1 MVVSLPRNGSAQIM
15 FFILCLLMEPS
26 DFCRV
31 SAQSLDESGKISSIT
46 PSPSQG
52 VINDSEWY
60 DSKSGEIKPI
70 QVKTREDDSIHRESR
85 WLPQAQAVPKA
96 ASSAESPSGFNLDW
110 LGEGFTYT
118 NLFAWVVLIILI
130 IGAGAGVAWLLGKGG
145 VGGTSSGSNGNQT
158 LSTDQTLLERIQE
171 LPEELRRDNL
181 DYRAEAERMMRS
193 GALEQAIVLLFA
205 YQLLLLDRAACL
217 RLHRGKTNR
226 QYLRELRST
235 DQQVFQWV
243 ERVVSLFEGSYFGRR
258 VIQQS
263 DFSRCWKENEL
274 LEGKLARLA
283 EVSG

>member
-1 MVVSLPRNGSAQIM
+1 MVVALSKNSSAQVM
-15 FFILCLLMEPS
+15 LFILYLLMGPS
-26 DFCRV
+26 DYCRV
-31 SAQSLDESGKISSIT
+31 SAQSLDDSGEISSIT
-46 PSPSQG
+46 PSPLQG

-60 DSKSGEIKPI
+60 DSQSGEIKPI
-70 QVKTREDDSIHRESR
+70 QVKKREDDTIHRESR
-85 WLPQAQAVPKA
+85 WLPQARAVPKA
-96 ASSAESPSGFNLDW
+96 ASSAESPPAFNLDW

-118 NLFAWVVLIILI
+118 NLFAWVVLIILVV
-130 IGAGAGVAWLLGKGG
+130 GAGAGVAWLLGKGG
-145 VGGTSSGSNGNQT
+145 VIGKGSGSDGNQKLT
-158 LSTDQTLLERIQE
+158 TDQMLLERIQE

-258 VIQQS
+258 VIQRS